1 MIWSNKI
8 IFCADQES
16 IDEPD
21 FSGPIDEP
29 VLKGSEVVG
38 IKASVVVGVKGR
50 VREQK
55 ERPDL
60 TDSITEGLKK
70 QTATAER
77 R

>member
-1 MIWSNKI
+1 MEFIKL
-8 IFCADQES
+8 FVCADLEL

-21 FSGPIDEP
+21 YSGPADEP
-29 VLKGSEVVG
+29 VLKGVE
-38 IKASVVVGVKGR
+38 VVGVKGR
-50 VREQK
+50 VKEQK

-60 TDSITEGLKK
+60 TDSITEALKK